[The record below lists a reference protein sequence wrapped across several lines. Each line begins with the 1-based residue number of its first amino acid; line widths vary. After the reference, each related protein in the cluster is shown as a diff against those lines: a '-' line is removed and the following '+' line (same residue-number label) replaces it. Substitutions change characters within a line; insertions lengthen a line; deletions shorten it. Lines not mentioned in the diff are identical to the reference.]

1 MVFGNNRL
9 EKIESLTSYIFCP
22 ETVQIQ
28 VKLISLIESDF
39 TYPWIE
45 IIYLTSKQFSAT
57 FVK

>member
-9 EKIESLTSYIFCP
+9 EKIEPLTSYIFSH
-22 ETVQIQ
+22 ETLQIQ
-28 VKLISLIESDF
+28 VKLISLIEIDI
-39 TYPWIE
+39 TYPSIE

>member
-9 EKIESLTSYIFCP
+9 EKIESLTSYIFP
-22 ETVQIQ
+22 HETLQIQ
-28 VKLISLIESDF
+28 VKLISLIEIDI

-45 IIYLTSKQFSAT
+45 IIYLTTKQFCAT

>member
-1 MVFGNNRL
+1 MVFGKNRL
-9 EKIESLTSYIFCP
+9 EKIEPLTSYIFSH
-22 ETVQIQ
+22 ETLQIQ
-28 VKLISLIESDF
+28 VKLISLIEIDI